1 MTYDRRISLAVVFAI
16 FVQTAGALVW
26 AGSASERLS
35 AVEEEVHAGRD
46 VAERLARL
54 EAELEAVRHQLDRIE
69 RKIEKD

>member
-1 MTYDRRISLAVVFAI
+1 MKYDRRISFAVIFAI
-16 FVQTAGALVW
+16 FVQTAGAFVW

-35 AVEEEVHAGRD
+35 MVEQEIDYGRTS
-46 VAERLARL
+46 AERLARL

>member
-1 MTYDRRISLAVVFAI
+1 MTLDRRITFAVIFSI
-16 FVQTAGALVW
+16 FVQTAGAFIW

-35 AVEEEVHAGRD
+35 MVEQEVDHGRD
-46 VAERLARL
+46 VAERLARV